1 MDKCKFKVGDLVFS
15 KLKGW
20 GRVEA
25 VRITDIWAGTNY
37 VDAGSIKVCFGKNVP
52 HEAINLNSIYAL
64 SIDYYSPSG
73 RRMTSDA
80 CPELLTET
88 EAKKYLE
95 AMAMFEKETTKK
107 EKRVYHWLFKL
118 TGDDKPYITEF
129 KYATKEEV
137 EDKLSLF
144 YLGDTKLDFC
154 KPIPE
159 TEEIVYE

>member
-1 MDKCKFKVGDLVFS
+1 MGECKFKVGDLVFS

-25 VRITDIWAGTNY
+25 VRVTDIWAETNY
-37 VDAGSIKVCFGKNVP
+37 VDTGSVKVCFGKNVP
-52 HEAINLNSIYAL
+52 YINPIYAL

-80 CPELLTET
+80 YPELLTNA

-95 AMAMFEKETTKK
+95 AMAIFEKETKK
-107 EKRVYHWLFKL
+107 EKKVYYWVYSL
-118 TGDDKPYITEF
+118 TVDNKPHVTDH
-129 KYATKEEV
+129 KYANKDELANA
-137 EDKLSLF
+137 LSLF
-144 YLGDTKLDFC
+144 YFDDVSLDYIYA
-154 KPIPE
+154 IPE